1 MQKIMRQHDNPATN
15 LWVRTTGT
23 IFNEVLRILQ
33 PVEKVVVGPVGSPRE
48 PENKSKTLRKRRI
61 RPPNRR
67 NKRARWSFS
76 TRWSIL
82 RSPYPEPCIGPRFS
96 DGFGRF

>member
-61 RPPNRR
+61 RLPNRGH
-67 NKRARWSFS
+67 KRARRSFS
-76 TRWSIL
+76 TRW
-82 RSPYPEPCIGPRFS
+82 
-96 DGFGRF
+96 